1 MPEEILNAYIDE
13 SGDEGFKPG
22 ASQWFI
28 VSAVVVK
35 QANDRVVAS
44 AINEIKHRLWG
55 NITRQPLHWVRLRH
69 EKKRVVIHEMSK
81 QNFTLFAVALEKK
94 YLVRERFDSHYDR
107 QNRMKFRWAM
117 YFYTT
122 KLLVERIC
130 KYAERKGAQ
139 VNLIF
144 ENRSSIS
151 YKDLRDYLTFMTDY
165 PGPYSRR
172 PTIPRQMIKS
182 VEPHNKEVK
191 KLLQVADA
199 CSGALQDALEI
210 NQYGDVEES
219 YIMGLAEKFDRP
231 SGRLWGIGLK
241 LFPRSMQKVRDE
253 YRCYGWMEKI

>member
-1 MPEEILNAYIDE
+1 MNAYIDE
-13 SGDEGFKPG
+13 SGDEGFKSG

-28 VSAVVVK
+28 ISAVVVQ

-44 AINEIKHRLWG
+44 VINEIKLRLWG

-69 EKKRVVIHEMSK
+69 EKKRVVIHEISK
-81 QNFTLFAVALEKK
+81 QDFTLFAVALEKK

-107 QNRMKFRWAM
+107 ENRMKFRWAM
-117 YFYTT
+117 YFYAT

-130 KYAERKGAQ
+130 KYANRQGVR

-151 YKDLRDYLTFMTDY
+151 YRDLRDYLTFMTDY
-165 PGPYSRR
+165 PGPYSWR

-191 KLLQVADA
+191 KLLQVADT
-199 CSGALQDALEI
+199 CSGALKDALEI
-210 NQYGDVEES
+210 NQYGNVEEL

-231 SGRLWGIGLK
+231 SGRLWGFGLK
-241 LFPRSMQKVRDE
+241 LFPRSMQKVRGE
-253 YRCYGWMEKI
+253 YSCYEWMAKI